1 VQDAPRS
8 GNNQRRRGL
17 DSLIA
22 NDSLGRDLEARVLK
36 LEVLEREETPMKTI
50 GICLAVCLI
59 GSANAEPLTLTTT
72 RVDNGWQKVRRHC
85 DQYSRCWDESW
96 RNPLLESYA
105 TARPPLPVAHAQA
118 RAKTWPKAFAKSNA
132 LAKSGASAKPRA
144 LAKSG
149 ALAKR

>member
-1 VQDAPRS
+1 
-8 GNNQRRRGL
+8 
-17 DSLIA
+17 
-22 NDSLGRDLEARVLK
+22 
-36 LEVLEREETPMKTI
+36 MKTI

-105 TARPPLPVAHAQA
+105 TARPPLPVAQA
-118 RAKTWPKAFAKSNA
+118 NKWPGGLAKSGAFAKAGVS
-132 LAKSGASAKPRA
+132 AKPGASAKPRA